1 MLSFEVGGGEV
12 SCGVGG
18 LGVRT
23 ATDWLVGSCDDGGGV
38 MEVERDLSPGVS
50 GCASSVVGISEA
62 SMVPKY
68 AKSNDVVQGCG

>member
-1 MLSFEVGGGEV
+1 LLSFEVGGGEV

-38 MEVERDLSPGVS
+38 IEVERDLSPGVS
-50 GCASSVVGISEA
+50 GCASSVVGSSGV

-68 AKSNDVVQGCG
+68 TKSNGVVQGCG